1 MPRYL
6 AGKKLK
12 PYMRKKYFSSSSLTI
27 ENYPELTVMK
37 QLDHPN
43 LMSIKEII
51 QENKTYETVH
61 YIMMDLGIPLM
72 ELANHKEVMLV
83 YEQMREVT
91 RQIVEGLAYMHE
103 TGFMH
108 RDIKPSNIY
117 LMPDGTVR
125 LGDFSISRLIKN
137 AHAEEMV
144 SEESEQK
151 TGNVTTR
158 QFRAPEIIYGS
169 RHYD

>member
-12 PYMRKKYFSSSSLTI
+12 PYMRKKYSSSSSLTI
-27 ENYPELTVMK
+27 ENYPELTVMR

-43 LMSIKEII
+43 LMSIKEVV
-51 QENKTYETVH
+51 QQNKNYETAH

-91 RQIVEGLAYMHE
+91 RQIIEGLA
-103 TGFMH
+103 
-108 RDIKPSNIY
+108 
-117 LMPDGTVR
+117 
-125 LGDFSISRLIKN
+125 
-137 AHAEEMV
+137 
-144 SEESEQK
+144 
-151 TGNVTTR
+151 
-158 QFRAPEIIYGS
+158 
-169 RHYD
+169 